1 MSNAATIIPHASRG
15 SLIAR
20 IVLGFLGLYFVM
32 AYIIVPAL
40 WRRAESRRP
49 ELDQFPRISDTKDG
63 IPGDP
68 LNLAVVGSEEDIA
81 RAMQAAGWHP
91 ADPITLRSSLRI
103 AEDTVLRKPDP
114 DAPVSNLYVWGHKQ
128 ELAYEFP
135 VGHDPRRRHHVRF
148 WRAPN
153 LDISG
158 RPLWMAGA
166 TYDERVGL
174 SKTTGQI
181 THHIGPD
188 VDKERDNVL
197 AALEASGSVV
207 SVEWIDDFNPN
218 TTGRNGGGDPYHT
231 DGRLPV
237 IELKATPAV
246 P

>member
-1 MSNAATIIPHASRG
+1 MTSAATITPHASRG

-20 IVLGFLGLYFVM
+20 FALGFLGLYFVM
-32 AYIIVPAL
+32 AYIIAPAL
-40 WRRAESRRP
+40 WRHAESRRP
-49 ELDQFPRISDTKDG
+49 EVEQFPRISHTKDD

-68 LNLAVVGSEEDIA
+68 LNLALVGSEEDIA
-81 RAMQAAGWHP
+81 RGMQAAGWHP

-128 ELAYEFP
+128 DLAYEFP

-148 WRAPN
+148 WKSPN
-153 LDISG
+153 LDVSG
-158 RPLWMAGA
+158 RPLWVGSA

-174 SKTTGQI
+174 SHTTGQI

-218 TTGRNGGGDPYHT
+218 KTGRNGGGDPYCT